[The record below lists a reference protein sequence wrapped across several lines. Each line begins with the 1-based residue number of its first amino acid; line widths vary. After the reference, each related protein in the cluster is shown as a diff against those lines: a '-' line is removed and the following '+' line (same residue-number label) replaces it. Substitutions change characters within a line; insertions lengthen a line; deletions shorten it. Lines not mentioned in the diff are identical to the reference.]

1 MLRKLRIALF
11 AHSFR
16 SDWNNGNAHFLRGLA
31 RELGKLGH
39 DVTCYEQI
47 GGWSYTNL
55 IAEEA
60 DRGAASLRAFA
71 AVYPDL
77 RVQLLSGAA
86 DELRAALSQSDIAL
100 VHEWH
105 APEVIANLLAARQGL
120 ACRLLFH
127 DTHHRASSSPEQI
140 RSLQVHR
147 FDGIVAFGEALRQIY
162 RERFGLTH
170 VWTLHE
176 AADTTVFFPQRREK
190 STDVVW
196 VGNWGDDER
205 SQELCEYLI
214 DPARRLAQYRFLVHG
229 VRYPA
234 NGRSALKSAG
244 IDFDGYLPNLS
255 APAVY
260 NSSRLTLH
268 VPRQQYSGAMA
279 GIPTIRVFE
288 ALAAGIPLISAP
300 WEDAEGLF
308 RPDDFRRVDSGA
320 EMTMAI
326 QDLLEDGTAA
336 AQMAEAGLE
345 TIRARHTCR
354 HRAQEFTGICEEV
367 LA

>member
-1 MLRKLRIALF
+1 MLRKLRFALF

-39 DVTCYEQI
+39 TVICYEQTD
-47 GGWSYTNL
+47 GWSYSNL
-55 IAEEA
+55 LAEEEE
-60 DRGAASLRAFA
+60 RGAESLQTFA
-71 AVYPDL
+71 ATYPDL
-77 RVQLLSGAA
+77 QIELLSG
-86 DELRAALSQSDIAL
+86 DNGELRSALSRADIAL

-105 APEVIANLLAARQGL
+105 TPETIADILAAREGL
-120 ACRLLFH
+120 PCRLLFH

-140 RSLQVHR
+140 RLLQVHR
-147 FDGIVAFGEALRQIY
+147 FDGVVAFGEALRAIY
-162 RERFGLTH
+162 REHFGLSR

-176 AADTTVFFPQRREK
+176 AADTTIFFPQKREP
-190 STDVVW
+190 SADVVW
-196 VGNWGDDER
+196 VGNWGDNER
-205 SQELCEYLI
+205 SQELCEYLVE
-214 DPARRLAQYRFLVHG
+214 PARRLQRYKFLVHG

-234 NGRSALKSAG
+234 EGRAALKSAG
-244 IDFDGYLPNLS
+244 ITFGGYLPNLN

-260 NSSRLTLH
+260 NRSRLTMH

-288 ALAAGIPLISAP
+288 ALAAGIPLISAS
-300 WEDAEGLF
+300 WLDAEGLF
-308 RPDDFRRVDSGA
+308 RPEDFRRVNSGA
-320 EMTMAI
+320 EMTIAI
-326 QDLLEDGTAA
+326 KDLLEGDTAA
-336 AQMAEAGLE
+336 AQMAEAGLA

-354 HRAQEFTGICEEV
+354 HRADELTGICEEV